1 MTTEVLAA
9 TVDRVTARVIL
20 EGKRRCSG
28 HVLVL
33 DEYTIK
39 QLLTEELAPLV
50 KELALIQEAAQDTS
64 LSVWESY
71 AP

>member
-9 TVDRVTARVIL
+9 TVDRATARVIA

-39 QLLTEELAPLV
+39 CLLTEELQKSLMLSEVAP
-50 KELALIQEAAQDTS
+50 
-64 LSVWESY
+64 
-71 AP
+71 

>member
-1 MTTEVLAA
+1 MTTDVLAA
-9 TVDRVTARVIL
+9 LVDRVAARVIK

-39 QLLTEELAPLV
+39 CLLTEELQKSFMPSEVAP
-50 KELALIQEAAQDTS
+50 
-64 LSVWESY
+64 
-71 AP
+71 

>member
-1 MTTEVLAA
+1 MSLKDYMTTEVLAA
-9 TVDRVTARVIL
+9 TVDRATARVIQ

-39 QLLTEELAPLV
+39 CLLTEELQKSLTLLEVAP
-50 KELALIQEAAQDTS
+50 
-64 LSVWESY
+64 
-71 AP
+71 

>member
-9 TVDRVTARVIL
+9 TVDRAVARVIQ

-33 DEYTIK
+33 DEYTIRR
-39 QLLTEELAPLV
+39 LLTEELQHEKQDVLRHTHCAAFHGIT
-50 KELALIQEAAQDTS
+50 AL
-64 LSVWESY
+64 
-71 AP
+71 

>member
-1 MTTEVLAA
+1 MTTDVLAA
-9 TVDRVTARVIL
+9 LVDKTTARVIQ

-39 QLLTEELAPLV
+39 CLLTEELQKSLMLSEVAP
-50 KELALIQEAAQDTS
+50 
-64 LSVWESY
+64 
-71 AP
+71 